1 VILALLP
8 IALPLLLAPS
18 RRALAQSPARSA
30 APRPTAAVRL
40 ATLAERVA
48 KLDAQIGQ
56 GVLAERSRRGMA
68 DALRDFEAGHR
79 ALLASATSPELRE
92 PLQLLALQWQDYR
105 AWTARPPSRDN
116 ARKLGERTEEIVWV
130 ATKAARVMA
139 AAPRSAADALAFKA
153 AESCTLSQRIAR
165 LHFWRRWGIRDDSHS
180 NELRLAEAQL
190 HLTLESLRAVA
201 SNTPEIVAELQVA
214 ENQAAFLAQASRQ
227 LESGKDAAR
236 HLEFVA
242 KSGDHILESM
252 ERVTRLYED
261 SAPR

>member
-1 VILALLP
+1 MP
-8 IALPLLLAPS
+8 IALPLLLATP
-18 RRALAQSPARSA
+18 RRLFAQGAARSA
-30 APRPTAAVRL
+30 EPRPTAAVRL

-48 KLDAQIGQ
+48 KLDAQIAQ

-68 DALRDFEAGHR
+68 DAMRGFEAGQR
-79 ALLASATSPELRE
+79 ALLAAATSPELRE
-92 PLQLLALQWQDYR
+92 PLQLLALLWQDYR
-105 AWTARPPSRDN
+105 AWSARPPSREN

-139 AAPRSAADALAFKA
+139 AAPRSATETLAFKA
-153 AESCTLSQRIAR
+153 AESCTLSQRIPR
-165 LHFWRRWGIRDDSHS
+165 LHFWRRWGIRDDSHL
-180 NELRLAEAQL
+180 NELRLSEAQL
-190 HLTLESLRAVA
+190 HATLDSLRAVS

-214 ENQAAFLAQASRQ
+214 ENQAAFLGQASRQ

-242 KSGDHILESM
+242 KSGDYILESM

-261 SAPR
+261 ATQR